1 MGLVLICFLAWSQ
14 QADRL
19 VSSISQRALW
29 RVDGSVVSLAEKE
42 NRTRLLHVIQKWEG
56 AVERWPWHKQN
67 G

>member
-19 VSSISQRALW
+19 LSSISQRALW
-29 RVDGSVVSLAEKE
+29 RVDGSVVSLEEKE
-42 NRTRLLHVIQKWEG
+42 NRGRLGG
-56 AVERWPWHKQN
+56 AV